1 MTPRRFG
8 GRWLKL
14 AEAGGS
20 DAACEDPDVSEE
32 RSGSGSAVNGVLE
45 RAKAGDEDAFREL
58 CEPYRSELRSHCYRI
73 VGSVE
78 DAEDLVQETLLAAW
92 RGLGSFEGRATT
104 RSWLYRIATNRALN
118 ALRDRSRRPHEP
130 TPPPPEAPQP
140 QPPPPTRQVEPIWL
154 QPFPD
159 VLLDAAADRSREPDA
174 RYEAREAIGLAFV
187 AGLQR
192 LPPLQRAVLV
202 LRDVL
207 AFRASEVAGMLDT
220 TEGSVNAALRRARA
234 TIEDGVSEGGPEQA
248 PLPDSAEEREVVAR
262 FTEAFERN
270 DVERLVGLLTD
281 DALLT
286 MPPQPFEFEGP
297 VAIGG
302 FFSTV
307 PAGGALDRILL
318 VPTRANG
325 QPAFACY
332 LRDVQTPIAHAY
344 GVILL
349 TLRGDRISAITGFVD
364 TSLFARFGFPRTHH
378 GSAQDVEI
386 APSGPT
392 SP

>member
-1 MTPRRFG
+1 MTPRSCG
-8 GRWLKL
+8 GRWLRPG
-14 AEAGGS
+14 EAGGLES
-20 DAACEDPDVSEE
+20 ACEDATVSGEPR
-32 RSGSGSAVNGVLE
+32 RSGSEADVILE
-45 RAKAGDEDAFREL
+45 RAKAGDEEAFRSL
-58 CEPYRSELRSHCYRI
+58 CEPYRSELRAHCYRI

-118 ALRDRSRRPHEP
+118 ALRDRGRRPREP
-130 TPPPPEAPQP
+130 APSPEEGPEPPL
-140 QPPPPTRQVEPIWL
+140 PTRHVEPIWL
-154 QPFPD
+154 QPYPD
-159 VLLDAAADRSREPDA
+159 ALLDAVADRSHEPDA
-174 RYEAREAIGLAFV
+174 RYEAREAIELAFV

-207 AFRASEVAGMLDT
+207 AFRASEVAAMLDT

-234 TIEDGVSEGGPEQA
+234 AVERAVSAGGPERA
-248 PLPDSAEEREVVAR
+248 PLPDSAEERQVVAQ
-262 FTEAFERN
+262 FTDAFERS
-270 DVERLVGLLTD
+270 DVELLVGLLTD

-286 MPPQPFEFEGP
+286 MPPQPFEFEGRA
-297 VAIGG
+297 AIGR

-332 LRDVQTPIAHAY
+332 LRDAQTPIAHAY
-344 GVILL
+344 GVMVL

-364 TSLFARFGFPRTHH
+364 TSLFPRFGLPRTYR
-378 GSAQDVEI
+378 G
-386 APSGPT
+386 
-392 SP
+392 